1 MITDSPEGKTNYCL
15 ACLLE
20 KYNRPNGAKL
30 FAHTCGKQI
39 PKIAQILQC
48 DDDWVRPP
56 EKSWDEKLDELC
68 LIEGISDT
76 GKELLR
82 ELILNKEEDDRLE

>member
-15 ACLLE
+15 ACNCML
-20 KYNRPNGAKL
+20 KDCIS
-30 FAHTCGKQI
+30 FHVHTCGKQI

-56 EKSWDEKLDELC
+56 EKSWEDKLDELC

>member
-1 MITDSPEGKTNYCL
+1 MIKDSPEGQTNYCV

-20 KYNRPNGAKL
+20 KNNRPNGAKL
-30 FAHTCGKQI
+30 YAHTCKI
-39 PKIAQILQC
+39 KLPKIAQIL
-48 DDDWVRPP
+48 DPGPDYVPIP

-82 ELILNKEEDDRLE
+82 ELILNKDEEI